1 MCEPNQQWLSRKA
14 ALFGAVVLA
23 VPGTA
28 EEGIDDDRVHEVII
42 VTAENPEEDIL
53 SVPVTMTAFSQ
64 DMLEELGMTGDE
76 VLEQLVPG
84 LQFACDWG
92 WLTGPRQIGIQ
103 VRYRPQL

>member
-1 MCEPNQQWLSRKA
+1 
-14 ALFGAVVLA
+14 
-23 VPGTA
+23 
-28 EEGIDDDRVHEVII
+28 
-42 VTAENPEEDIL
+42 
-53 SVPVTMTAFSQ
+53 MTAFSQ